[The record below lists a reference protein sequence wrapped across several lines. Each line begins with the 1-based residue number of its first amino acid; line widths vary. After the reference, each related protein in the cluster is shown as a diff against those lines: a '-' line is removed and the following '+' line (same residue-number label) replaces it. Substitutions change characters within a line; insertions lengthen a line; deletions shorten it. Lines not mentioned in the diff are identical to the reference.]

1 MRGLQER
8 AAASCID
15 QQFVDTAREVAQ
27 AVARTRPS
35 PTGGRHW
42 LAEDIDDL
50 IHDTVVRV
58 TPDQLVLA
66 ATEAHSDTEFIGWL
80 RKALRTTLNI
90 RARGTPSGRVI
101 RAMDDALR
109 GDPSRFCSENGY
121 WRLSADARQPN
132 WQDGL
137 SVLVAEAWKV
147 ATQTVRMSPSASK
160 TPPMATRPDI
170 RAVCAQVLGL
180 SGPLKKVHLAEVLAH
195 RFNVLFEGR
204 FAYLDRNDEDEAGSV
219 EPTAEEAFDSVQDEL
234 AARWILEQLTDE
246 ERSVLGH
253 LLDGASIRDL
263 AVALDCSRYRAEIIR
278 NRLTEKLRRLAD
290 ISSEG
295 SQSAVELLLDLIRQ
309 HDDLRHLAEQDEVKH
324 GC

>member
-1 MRGLQER
+1 MTGLQK
-8 AAASCID
+8 AVGTGCID
-15 QQFVDTAREVAQ
+15 QRFVDAARNAAW
-27 AVARTRPS
+27 AVTRTRPS
-35 PTGGRHW
+35 PTGRRRW
-42 LAEDIDDL
+42 LDEDIDDL

-66 ATEAHSDTEFIGWL
+66 ANEARSDTEFVGWL

-137 SVLVAEAWKV
+137 SALVAEAWKV

-170 RAVCAQVLGL
+170 RAVCAQVLDL

-204 FAYLDRNDEDEAGSV
+204 FGYLHLNDEADPAAPTDE
-219 EPTAEEAFDSVQDEL
+219 EPFDGVQDEL
-234 AARWILEQLTDE
+234 AARWMLEQLAYE

-263 AVALDCSRYRAEIIR
+263 AVALNCSRYRAEIIR
-278 NRLTEKLRRLAD
+278 NRIAEKLRRLAD
-290 ISSEG
+290 ISTES
-295 SQSAVELLLDLIRQ
+295 SQSAVEHLLDLIRQ
-309 HDDLRHLAEQDEVKH
+309 NDDLRHLAEQDEVKH